1 MRRTLVAGLL
11 VSMTVAAAFA
21 YRVQAQQGARW
32 PPTVPSPGTILIA
45 DSEPQAQQSAP
56 MAPAPDA
63 TRRMILAE
71 GPQQAPA
78 AAPAAAAAP
87 VPTQPPGPVH
97 IVTFVDITPNNKD
110 AGTAYCKQYVAD
122 TRKDAGLT
130 SVQLLAQTNRPNHL
144 VIYEV
149 WQNEAAYEKH
159 TTLAHTKDFHSKMV
173 PIIGSPFDERP
184 HYVVP

>member
-11 VSMTVAAAFA
+11 VSMTVAGAFA
-21 YRVQAQQGARW
+21 YRVYAQQGAAW
-32 PPTVPSPGTILIA
+32 PPRVPAPGTILIA
-45 DSEPQAQQSAP
+45 DPDVQPQA
-56 MAPAPDA
+56 
-63 TRRMILAE
+63 
-71 GPQQAPA
+71 APA
-78 AAPAAAAAP
+78 APAAAAP

-122 TRKDAGLT
+122 TRKDAGIT

-159 TTLAHTKDFHSKMV
+159 TTLAHTKDFHTKMV

>member
-1 MRRTLVAGLL
+1 MRRILVAGLL
-11 VSMTVAAAFA
+11 VSMTVAGAFA
-21 YRVQAQQGARW
+21 YRAQAQQGAQR
-32 PPTVPSPGTILIA
+32 PPAAQQPGAGTILIA
-45 DSEPQAQQSAP
+45 DA
-56 MAPAPDA
+56 DA
-63 TRRMILAE
+63 
-71 GPQQAPA
+71 QAPP

-87 VPTQPPGPVH
+87 LPTQPPGPVH

-110 AGTAYCKQYVAD
+110 AGWAYCKQYAAD
-122 TRKDAGLT
+122 TRKDAGIT

-159 TTLAHTKDFHSKMV
+159 TTLAHTKDFHAKMV

-184 HYVVP
+184 HYIVP